1 MSKAVIVQ
9 NQDRPSGARLR
20 LKKNASDHPATFEN
34 DEIVFVSNP
43 KILLSWSEKRSV
55 VTLI

>member
-20 LKKNASDHPATFEN
+20 LKKNPSDHPAAVE
-34 DEIVFVSNP
+34 DDVIVFVSNP
-43 KILLSWSEKRSV
+43 KMLSSRRE
-55 VTLI
+55 